1 MKAGRIKGL
10 LTLFLLFGPA
20 FFLVFI
26 STRGCQHKFKT
37 LEHFGKLPPYSFST
51 INGKTL
57 SSKDFDKNVVIF
69 TTIQKSCP
77 SDCSIKLWQ
86 FDHLL
91 YQQIRKNKKKLG
103 HVKIVSFVVDSVGNP
118 VNDLKDVSFALN
130 QEVQEYDASIWI
142 LANGDPKQ
150 VYNIRHNNFNLF
162 EEKGKK
168 FFGGRA
174 FTELVLLV
182 DKENEV
188 RMVLNGSIE
197 GQVRRMREHI
207 ALLEKEY
214 LKAKVAAEKK

>member
-1 MKAGRIKGL
+1 MKAGRVKGL

-37 LEHFGKLPPYSFST
+37 LEHFGKLPAYSFQT
-51 INGKTL
+51 IEGKTL
-57 SSKDFDKNVVIF
+57 SSKDFKNNVVIF

-77 SDCSIKLWQ
+77 SNCSIKFWQ
-86 FDHLL
+86 FDQLL

-118 VNDLKDVSFALN
+118 INDLKDVAFALKEEI
-130 QEVQEYDASIWI
+130 QAYDPNVWI

-150 VYNIRHNNFNLF
+150 VYNIKHNNFNLY
-162 EEKGKK
+162 EEKGEK

-182 DKENEV
+182 DKSNEV
-188 RMVLNGSIE
+188 RMVLNGSSE

-214 LKAKVAAEKK
+214 LKAKVAAKTK